1 MGQTQGLLT
10 DLLTKIKEFKTW
22 QETIFYLKV
31 MLLKDKIFLIIWLK
45 WRLKPRENIERHK
58 KENVTIA
65 VEGLIKKCFN

>member
-1 MGQTQGLLT
+1 
-10 DLLTKIKEFKTW
+10 
-22 QETIFYLKV
+22 

-65 VEGLIKKCFN
+65 VEGLIKKCFNYGCLSQRKKGNSKPWKLSPRVAGS